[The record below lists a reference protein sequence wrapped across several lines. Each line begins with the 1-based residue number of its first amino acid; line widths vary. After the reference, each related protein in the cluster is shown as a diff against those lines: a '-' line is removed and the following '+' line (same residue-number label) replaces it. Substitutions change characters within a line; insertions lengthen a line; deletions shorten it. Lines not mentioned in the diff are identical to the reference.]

1 MSFTVGAYLS
11 LRLLIPV
18 IRWQRR
24 DSLLADSDP
33 AVTELART
41 RALQM
46 PFYRSLISVTNWCL
60 GSDRLHR
67 RQLAGRQPRRAG
79 GRGGHRAW
87 APPRRRSSAICSPS
101 GCCARSRWPRCAA
114 ACRRTSAP
122 PGVILRQVLTWVLS
136 TGVPVLA
143 IVLALV
149 ASKFQILT
157 ASADRLTT
165 PILMLAIAALVIGLA
180 GTVLVAMS
188 IADPL
193 RQLRWAL
200 GEVQRGNYNAH
211 MQIYDASELG
221 LLQAGFNDMVR
232 DLAERQRL
240 RDLFGRYVGEDVARR
255 ALERGTELGGQER
268 DVAVLFVDLVG
279 STQLASTRPAAEVV
293 SLLNEF
299 FRVVVDTVG
308 RHGGF
313 VNKFQGDAALAIF
326 GAPIEHPDASGAALA
341 ASRELHDELLDGDRL
356 DTEFGIG
363 VSAGRAIAGHIGAQ
377 ARFEYTVIGD
387 PVNEAARL
395 TELAKLEEGH
405 VLASAIAVSGALD
418 AEALCWDV
426 GEIVELRGRSAPTQ
440 LARPLNLA
448 EAGQDRRSSER
459 GRRKHSAVAAS
470 RASCGGLLGGRLLRG
485 AFLARLLRRPLHR
498 ATRAPVGQQLGGPLV
513 GDRQH
518 VVALAQAGVGLAVGH
533 VRAEAAVLDDHR
545 LARRRVGAQLP
556 QRRRRSTLSGTAFGL
571 RVDLQRLVE
580 RDVEHLLFG
589 RQRTRVGA
597 ALQVWPVAA
606 VLRGDLLAGI
616 RVDADDAGQRQQ
628 PQRVLER
635 HRLQVHRPQQ

>member
-1 MSFTVGAYLS
+1 MTAQTPPMGRITAFIRWVARTPWPVFTLGMLQADIIGALFVLGFLRFGLPAEDRVQLQDLPTLNLAIFLGYLFVSFTVLS
-11 LRLLIPV
+11 WLTLRLLIPV

-24 DSLLADSDP
+24 DSLLGSSDT
-33 AVTELART
+33 AVTDLARV
-41 RALQM
+41 RALRM
-46 PFYRSLISVTNWCL
+46 PFYRSVINVSNWFL
-60 GSDRLHR
+60 GSIVFIVASWPVASHSAPVVAVAAALGATATAIIGYLQSERVLR
-67 RQLAGRQPRRAG
+67 PVAVAAL
-79 GRGGHRAW
+79 RGGVPENFRA
-87 APPRRRSSAICSPS
+87 
-101 GCCARSRWPRCAA
+101 
-114 ACRRTSAP
+114 
-122 PGVILRQVLTWVLS
+122 PGVIQRQVLTWVLS
-136 TGVPVLA
+136 TGVPILA

-149 ASKFQILT
+149 ASKFEILK
-157 ASADRLTT
+157 APAERLNT
-165 PILMLAIAALVIGLA
+165 PILLLAVAALVIGLA

-299 FRVVVDTVG
+299 FRVIVDSVN

-341 ASRELHDELLDGDRL
+341 ASRELHDELLEVLGQTD
-356 DTEFGIG
+356 FGIG

-426 GEIVELRGRSAPTQ
+426 GEIVELRGRNAPTQ

-448 EAGQDRRSSER
+448 VPRSIS
-459 GRRKHSAVAAS
+459 S
-470 RASCGGLLGGRLLRG
+470 
-485 AFLARLLRRPLHR
+485 
-498 ATRAPVGQQLGGPLV
+498 QI
-513 GDRQH
+513 
-518 VVALAQAGVGLAVGH
+518 
-533 VRAEAAVLDDHR
+533 
-545 LARRRVGAQLP
+545 
-556 QRRRRSTLSGTAFGL
+556 QR
-571 RVDLQRLVE
+571 
-580 RDVEHLLFG
+580 
-589 RQRTRVGA
+589 
-597 ALQVWPVAA
+597 
-606 VLRGDLLAGI
+606 
-616 RVDADDAGQRQQ
+616 
-628 PQRVLER
+628 
-635 HRLQVHRPQQ
+635 

>member
-1 MSFTVGAYLS
+1 MTTAPEPIGRIKAFVRWVARTPWPVFTLGMLQADIIGALFVLGFLRFGLPPEDRIQLQDLPAFNLAIFLGYLFLSFTIGAYVS

-18 IRWQRR
+18 MRWQRR
-24 DSLLADSDP
+24 DSMLTDTDP
-33 AVTELART
+33 AATELART
-41 RALQM
+41 RALRM
-46 PFYRSLISVTNWCL
+46 PFYRTLISVTNWFL
-60 GSDRLHR
+60 GSIVFIVASWPVASHSAPVVAVATALGATATAIIGYLQSERVLR
-67 RQLAGRQPRRAG
+67 PVAVAAL
-79 GRGGHRAW
+79 RGGVPENYRA
-87 APPRRRSSAICSPS
+87 A
-101 GCCARSRWPRCAA
+101 
-114 ACRRTSAP
+114 
-122 PGVILRQVLTWVLS
+122 GVILRQVLTWVLS

-143 IVLALV
+143 IILALV

-157 ASADRLTT
+157 ASPDRLTT
-165 PILMLAIAALVIGLA
+165 PILIMAIAALVVGLA
-180 GTVLVAMS
+180 GTVLVAMA

-293 SLLNEF
+293 NLLNDF
-299 FRVVVDTVG
+299 FRVVVDTVN

-341 ASRELHDELLDGDRL
+341 ASRELHDELLNVLGSDI
-356 DTEFGIG
+356 EFGIG

-426 GEIVELRGRSAPTQ
+426 GEIVELRGRTAPTQ
-440 LARPLNLA
+440 LARPLNLVDPNQQTDEAAEQQPDEDREVAAKAQTDGAASQPSQAGPKDRQAEDA
-448 EAGQDRRSSER
+448 EARS
-459 GRRKHSAVAAS
+459 
-470 RASCGGLLGGRLLRG
+470 
-485 AFLARLLRRPLHR
+485 
-498 ATRAPVGQQLGGPLV
+498 
-513 GDRQH
+513 
-518 VVALAQAGVGLAVGH
+518 
-533 VRAEAAVLDDHR
+533 
-545 LARRRVGAQLP
+545 
-556 QRRRRSTLSGTAFGL
+556 
-571 RVDLQRLVE
+571 
-580 RDVEHLLFG
+580 
-589 RQRTRVGA
+589 
-597 ALQVWPVAA
+597 
-606 VLRGDLLAGI
+606 
-616 RVDADDAGQRQQ
+616 
-628 PQRVLER
+628 
-635 HRLQVHRPQQ
+635 

>member
-1 MSFTVGAYLS
+1 MVPTVVPLCGESPRAAEAAATSSCSTACWPTSREKTPLIVSNSSGQADTTTSQQALNVAPARYGEQVTTEPIPIARIGAFARWVARTPWPVFTLGMLQADIIGALFVLGFLRFGLPPEDRIQLQDLPVLNLAIFLGYLFVSFTVGAYLA

-24 DSLLADSDP
+24 DTLLSKSDP
-33 AVTELART
+33 RITELARV
-41 RALQM
+41 RALKM
-46 PFYRSLISVTNWCL
+46 PFYRTLISVTNWFL
-60 GSDRLHR
+60 GSIVFIVASWPVASKSAPVVLVATALGATATAIIGYLQSERVLR
-67 RQLAGRQPRRAG
+67 PVAVAAL
-79 GRGGHRAW
+79 RGGVPENFRA
-87 APPRRRSSAICSPS
+87 
-101 GCCARSRWPRCAA
+101 
-114 ACRRTSAP
+114 

-149 ASKFQILT
+149 ASKFSILT

-165 PILMLAIAALVIGLA
+165 PLLLLAVAALVIGLS

-232 DLAERQRL
+232 ELAERQRL

-279 STQLASTRPAAEVV
+279 STHLASTITAGDVV
-293 SLLNEF
+293 NLLNEF
-299 FRVVVDTVG
+299 FRVIVDTVN

-326 GAPIEHPDASGAALA
+326 GAPIEHPDASGGALA
-341 ASRELHDELLDGDRL
+341 ASRELHDELLSVLGTDI
-356 DTEFGIG
+356 EFGIG

-418 AEALCWDV
+418 AEALSWDV
-426 GEIVELRGRSAPTQ
+426 GEIVELRGRTVPTQ
-440 LARPLNLA
+440 LARPMNLVLPRDLERDAA
-448 EAGQDRRSSER
+448 ESDLTDDDVRSS
-459 GRRKHSAVAAS
+459 
-470 RASCGGLLGGRLLRG
+470 
-485 AFLARLLRRPLHR
+485 
-498 ATRAPVGQQLGGPLV
+498 T
-513 GDRQH
+513 
-518 VVALAQAGVGLAVGH
+518 
-533 VRAEAAVLDDHR
+533 
-545 LARRRVGAQLP
+545 
-556 QRRRRSTLSGTAFGL
+556 
-571 RVDLQRLVE
+571 
-580 RDVEHLLFG
+580 
-589 RQRTRVGA
+589 
-597 ALQVWPVAA
+597 
-606 VLRGDLLAGI
+606 
-616 RVDADDAGQRQQ
+616 
-628 PQRVLER
+628 
-635 HRLQVHRPQQ
+635 

>member
-1 MSFTVGAYLS
+1 M
-11 LRLLIPV
+11 RPV
-18 IRWQRR
+18 
-24 DSLLADSDP
+24 
-33 AVTELART
+33 AVA
-41 RALQM
+41 AL
-46 PFYRSLISVTNWCL
+46 
-60 GSDRLHR
+60 
-67 RQLAGRQPRRAG
+67 
-79 GRGGHRAW
+79 RGGVPENFRA
-87 APPRRRSSAICSPS
+87 
-101 GCCARSRWPRCAA
+101 
-114 ACRRTSAP
+114 

-149 ASKFQILT
+149 ASKFSILT
-157 ASADRLTT
+157 ASADRLIT
-165 PILMLAIAALVIGLA
+165 PLLLLAIAALVIGLA
-180 GTVLVAMS
+180 GTLLVAMS

-232 DLAERQRL
+232 ELAERQRL

-279 STQLASTRPAAEVV
+279 STHLASTIPAGDVV
-293 SLLNEF
+293 NLLNEF
-299 FRVVVDTVG
+299 FRVIVDTVN

-326 GAPIEHPDASGAALA
+326 GAPIEHPDASGGALA
-341 ASRELHDELLDGDRL
+341 ASRELHDELLSVLGT

-426 GEIVELRGRSAPTQ
+426 GEIVELRGRTVPTQ
-440 LARPLNLA
+440 LARPMNLVLPRDLERQTESDVSSSKA
-448 EAGQDRRSSER
+448 QAFLAAAFFAGSLL
-459 GRRKHSAVAAS
+459 GRRLL
-470 RASCGGLLGGRLLRG
+470 GGLLRGLLD
-485 AFLARLLRRPLHR
+485 RPTGP
-498 ATRAPVGQQLGGPLV
+498 AVGQQLGGPLV
-513 GDRQH
+513 GDRLH
-518 VVALAQAGVGLAVGH
+518 VVALAQAGVGLTVGD
-533 VRAEAAVLDDHR
+533 VGAESAVLDHHR
-545 LARRRVGAQLP
+545 LARRRVGAQLT
-556 QRRRRSTLSGTAFGL
+556 QRRGRGGLAPTAFRLG
-571 RVDLQRLVE
+571 VDLQRLVE
-580 RDVEHLLFG
+580 GDGEHLLFG
-589 RQRTRVGA
+589 GQRARVGA
-597 ALQVWPVAA
+597 ALEVWAVAA
-606 VLRGDLLAGI
+606 VLRGDLLVVR
-616 RVDADDAGQRQQ
+616 RVDADHPRQRQQ
-628 PQRVLER
+628 LERVVER
-635 HRLQVHRPQQ
+635 HRLQIH

>member
-1 MSFTVGAYLS
+1 MGRISAFVRWVARTPWPVFSLGMLQADIIGALFVLGFLRFGLPPEDRIQLQDLPTVNLTIFVVFLLVVFALGSFIS

-24 DSLLADSDP
+24 DGLLANSNS
-33 AVTELART
+33 AATELART
-41 RALQM
+41 RALRM
-46 PFYRSLISVTNWCL
+46 PFYRTLISVTYWCL
-60 GSDRLHR
+60 GGVVFIVAS
-67 RQLAGRQPRRAG
+67 
-79 GRGGHRAW
+79 
-87 APPRRRSSAICSPS
+87 
-101 GCCARSRWPRCAA
+101 WPVASH
-114 ACRRTSAP
+114 SAP
-122 PGVILRQVLTWVLS
+122 VVALATGLGATATAIIGYLQSERVLRPVAVAALRSGVPENFRAPGVILRQVLTWVLS

-149 ASKFQILT
+149 ASKLSFLKAT
-157 ASADRLTT
+157 ADRLTT
-165 PILMLAIAALVIGLA
+165 PLLLLALGALGIGLA

-232 DLAERQRL
+232 DLSERQRL

-268 DVAVLFVDLVG
+268 HVAVLFVDLVG
-279 STQLASTRPAAEVV
+279 STQLAATKPASEVV

-299 FRVVVDTVG
+299 FRVVVDTVA

-326 GAPIEHPDASGAALA
+326 GAPIEHPDGAGSALA
-341 ASRELHDELLDGDRL
+341 ASRELHDELIGVLGATD
-356 DTEFGIG
+356 FGIG

-395 TELAKLEEGH
+395 TELAKSEEGH
-405 VLASAIAVSGALD
+405 VLASAIAVSSALD
-418 AEALCWDV
+418 SEALRWDV

-448 EAGQDRRSSER
+448 PASSTI
-459 GRRKHSAVAAS
+459 SS
-470 RASCGGLLGGRLLRG
+470 
-485 AFLARLLRRPLHR
+485 
-498 ATRAPVGQQLGGPLV
+498 
-513 GDRQH
+513 
-518 VVALAQAGVGLAVGH
+518 
-533 VRAEAAVLDDHR
+533 
-545 LARRRVGAQLP
+545 
-556 QRRRRSTLSGTAFGL
+556 
-571 RVDLQRLVE
+571 
-580 RDVEHLLFG
+580 
-589 RQRTRVGA
+589 
-597 ALQVWPVAA
+597 
-606 VLRGDLLAGI
+606 
-616 RVDADDAGQRQQ
+616 
-628 PQRVLER
+628 
-635 HRLQVHRPQQ
+635 

>member
-1 MSFTVGAYLS
+1 MTTEAIPIGRISAFVRWVARTPWPVFTLGMLQADIIGALLVLGFLRFGLPPEDRIQLQDLPAFNLAIFLGYLFVSFTVASFVS

-18 IRWQRR
+18 MRWQRR
-24 DSLLADSDP
+24 DALLGDRDP
-33 AVTELART
+33 ASTEMART
-41 RALQM
+41 RALKM
-46 PFYRSLISVTNWCL
+46 PFYRSVINVANWLL
-60 GSDRLHR
+60 GSIVFIVASWPVASKSAPVVAVATGLGATATAIIGYLQSERVLR
-67 RQLAGRQPRRAG
+67 PVAVAAL
-79 GRGGHRAW
+79 RGGVPENFRA
-87 APPRRRSSAICSPS
+87 
-101 GCCARSRWPRCAA
+101 
-114 ACRRTSAP
+114 

-143 IVLALV
+143 IILAVV
-149 ASKFQILT
+149 ASKVEILT
-157 ASADRLTT
+157 APADRLTT
-165 PILMLAIAALVIGLA
+165 PILLLAIVALVIGLF

-279 STQLASTRPAAEVV
+279 STQLAATRPAGDVV

-299 FRVVVDTVG
+299 FRVVVDAVN

-341 ASRELHDELLDGDRL
+341 ASRELHDELIRVLGETD
-356 DTEFGIG
+356 FGIG

-395 TELAKLEEGH
+395 TELAKLEQGH

-426 GEIVELRGRSAPTQ
+426 GEIVELRGRTAPTQ
-440 LARPLNLA
+440 LARPLNLVSPSEVGA
-448 EAGQDRRSSER
+448 EREAFAEESR
-459 GRRKHSAVAAS
+459 GS
-470 RASCGGLLGGRLLRG
+470 RA
-485 AFLARLLRRPLHR
+485 
-498 ATRAPVGQQLGGPLV
+498 
-513 GDRQH
+513 
-518 VVALAQAGVGLAVGH
+518 
-533 VRAEAAVLDDHR
+533 
-545 LARRRVGAQLP
+545 
-556 QRRRRSTLSGTAFGL
+556 
-571 RVDLQRLVE
+571 
-580 RDVEHLLFG
+580 
-589 RQRTRVGA
+589 
-597 ALQVWPVAA
+597 
-606 VLRGDLLAGI
+606 
-616 RVDADDAGQRQQ
+616 
-628 PQRVLER
+628 
-635 HRLQVHRPQQ
+635 

>member
-1 MSFTVGAYLS
+1 MLQADIIGALLVLSFLRFGLPPEDRIQLQDLPAFNLAVFLGFLFISFTTASYLS

-24 DSLLADSDP
+24 DTLLTDSDP
-33 AVTELART
+33 AVTELARV
-41 RALQM
+41 RALKM
-46 PFYRSLISVTNWCL
+46 PYYRTMINVANWLL
-60 GSDRLHR
+60 GSVVFIVASWPVASKSAPVVAVASGLGATATAIIGYLQSERVLR
-67 RQLAGRQPRRAG
+67 PVAVAAL
-79 GRGGHRAW
+79 RGGVPENFRA
-87 APPRRRSSAICSPS
+87 
-101 GCCARSRWPRCAA
+101 
-114 ACRRTSAP
+114 
-122 PGVILRQVLTWVLS
+122 PGVIQRQVMTWVLS
-136 TGVPVLA
+136 TGVPILA

-149 ASKFQILT
+149 ASKFEVLT
-157 ASADRLTT
+157 APADKLTT
-165 PILMLAIAALVIGLA
+165 PILLLAIAALIIGLF

-279 STQLASTRPAAEVV
+279 STQLAATMPAGEVV
-293 SLLNEF
+293 NLLNDF
-299 FRVVVDTVG
+299 FRVVVDTVN

-326 GAPIEHPDASGAALA
+326 GAPIEHPDACGAALA
-341 ASRELHDELLDGDRL
+341 ASRELHDEVLKVLGQ
-356 DTEFGIG
+356 TEFGIG
-363 VSAGRAIAGHIGAQ
+363 VSAGRAIAGHIGAL

-395 TELAKLEEGH
+395 TELAKLEAGH

-426 GEIVELRGRSAPTQ
+426 GEIVELRGRVAPTQ

-448 EAGQDRRSSER
+448 SPER
-459 GRRKHSAVAAS
+459 GRCRTRGVQRRDAVS
-470 RASCGGLLGGRLLRG
+470 VKVTGPQ
-485 AFLARLLRRPLHR
+485 AFLAAFFFAGDFLAAFLVRLTGPRARRSASNSAARSSVSDITSSPLRR
-498 ATRAPVGQQLGGPLV
+498 
-513 GDRQH
+513 
-518 VVALAQAGVGLAVGH
+518 LAFVSPSV
-533 VRAEAAVLDDHR
+533 
-545 LARRRVGAQLP
+545 
-556 QRRRRSTLSGTAFGL
+556 T
-571 RVDLQRLVE
+571 
-580 RDVEHLLFG
+580 
-589 RQRTRVGA
+589 
-597 ALQVWPVAA
+597 
-606 VLRGDLLAGI
+606 
-616 RVDADDAGQRQQ
+616 
-628 PQRVLER
+628 
-635 HRLQVHRPQQ
+635 

>member
-1 MSFTVGAYLS
+1 MATEAVPIGRISAFVRWVARTPWPVFTLGMLQADIIGALLVLGFLRFGLPPEDRIQLQDLPVFNLAIFLGYLFLSFTVGSYLT

-18 IRWQRR
+18 MRWQRR
-24 DSLLADSDP
+24 DTLLGQRDP
-33 AVTELART
+33 AATEMARS
-41 RALQM
+41 RALKM
-46 PFYRSLISVTNWCL
+46 PFYRSVINVTNWLL
-60 GSDRLHR
+60 GSVVFIVASWPVASKSAPVVAVATGLGATATAIIGYLQSERVLR
-67 RQLAGRQPRRAG
+67 PVAVAAL
-79 GRGGHRAW
+79 RGGVPENFRA
-87 APPRRRSSAICSPS
+87 
-101 GCCARSRWPRCAA
+101 
-114 ACRRTSAP
+114 
-122 PGVILRQVLTWVLS
+122 PGVIQRQVLTWVLS
-136 TGVPVLA
+136 TAVPVLA
-143 IVLALV
+143 IVLAVV
-149 ASKFQILT
+149 ASKFEILT
-157 ASADRLTT
+157 APAEKLTT
-165 PILMLAIAALVIGLA
+165 PILLLAIAALVIGLA

-279 STQLASTRPAAEVV
+279 STQLAATIAAADVV

-299 FRVVVDTVG
+299 FRVVVDTVN

-341 ASRELHDELLDGDRL
+341 ASRELHDELIKVLGETD
-356 DTEFGIG
+356 FGIG
-363 VSAGRAIAGHIGAQ
+363 VSAGRAIAGHIGAL

-395 TELAKLEEGH
+395 TELAKLESGH

-426 GEIVELRGRSAPTQ
+426 GEIVELRGRAAPTQ
-440 LARPLNLA
+440 LARPLNLVLP
-448 EAGQDRRSSER
+448 GDVDIPSDIPNDVSSD
-459 GRRKHSAVAAS
+459 VS
-470 RASCGGLLGGRLLRG
+470 R
-485 AFLARLLRRPLHR
+485 
-498 ATRAPVGQQLGGPLV
+498 
-513 GDRQH
+513 
-518 VVALAQAGVGLAVGH
+518 
-533 VRAEAAVLDDHR
+533 
-545 LARRRVGAQLP
+545 
-556 QRRRRSTLSGTAFGL
+556 
-571 RVDLQRLVE
+571 
-580 RDVEHLLFG
+580 
-589 RQRTRVGA
+589 
-597 ALQVWPVAA
+597 
-606 VLRGDLLAGI
+606 
-616 RVDADDAGQRQQ
+616 
-628 PQRVLER
+628 
-635 HRLQVHRPQQ
+635 

>member
-1 MSFTVGAYLS
+1 VSTATNPIGRIGAFVRWVARTPWPVFTLGMVQSDIIGALFVLGFLRFGLPAEDRIQLQDLPAFNLAVFLGYLFVAFTVGAYLS
-11 LRLLIPV
+11 LRLLLPV

-24 DSLLADSDP
+24 DTLLADGDP
-33 AVTELART
+33 TITGLARV
-41 RALQM
+41 RALKM
-46 PFYRSLISVTNWCL
+46 PFYRTLISVSNWML
-60 GSDRLHR
+60 GSIVFIIASWPVASKSAPVVAVATALGATATAIIGYLQSERVLR
-67 RQLAGRQPRRAG
+67 PVAVAAL
-79 GRGGHRAW
+79 RGGVPENFRA
-87 APPRRRSSAICSPS
+87 
-101 GCCARSRWPRCAA
+101 
-114 ACRRTSAP
+114 

-136 TGVPVLA
+136 TGVPLLA

-149 ASKFQILT
+149 ASKFAILT
-157 ASADRLTT
+157 APADRLNT
-165 PILMLAIAALVIGLA
+165 PLLLLAIAALVIGLS

-279 STQLASTRPAAEVV
+279 STQLASTVPAAEVV
-293 SLLNEF
+293 NLLNEF
-299 FRVVVDTVG
+299 FRVIVDTVNK
-308 RHGGF
+308 HGGF

-341 ASRELHDELLDGDRL
+341 ASRELHDELVTVLGQ
-356 DTEFGIG
+356 TEFGIG

-395 TELAKLEEGH
+395 TELAKLEAGH

-426 GEIVELRGRSAPTQ
+426 GEIVELRGRVAPTQ
-440 LARPLNLA
+440 LARPVKLVMP
-448 EAGQDRRSSER
+448 ER
-459 GRRKHSAVAAS
+459 NDLVTDNSADS
-470 RASCGGLLGGRLLRG
+470 QG
-485 AFLARLLRRPLHR
+485 
-498 ATRAPVGQQLGGPLV
+498 
-513 GDRQH
+513 
-518 VVALAQAGVGLAVGH
+518 
-533 VRAEAAVLDDHR
+533 
-545 LARRRVGAQLP
+545 
-556 QRRRRSTLSGTAFGL
+556 
-571 RVDLQRLVE
+571 
-580 RDVEHLLFG
+580 
-589 RQRTRVGA
+589 
-597 ALQVWPVAA
+597 
-606 VLRGDLLAGI
+606 
-616 RVDADDAGQRQQ
+616 
-628 PQRVLER
+628 
-635 HRLQVHRPQQ
+635 

>member
-1 MSFTVGAYLS
+1 MTAQATPIGRISAFVRWVARTPWPVFTLGMLQADIIGALFVLGFLRFGLPPEDRIQLQDLPAFNLAIFLIYLFVSFSVGAYLS

-24 DSLLADSDP
+24 DSLLANGDP
-33 AVTELART
+33 GIAELARV
-41 RALQM
+41 RALRM
-46 PFYRSLISVTNWCL
+46 PYYRSVISASNWCL
-60 GSDRLHR
+60 GSIVFIVASWPVASQSAPVVAVASALGATATAIIGYLQSERVLR
-67 RQLAGRQPRRAG
+67 PVAVAAL
-79 GRGGHRAW
+79 RGGVPTNFRA
-87 APPRRRSSAICSPS
+87 
-101 GCCARSRWPRCAA
+101 
-114 ACRRTSAP
+114 
-122 PGVILRQVLTWVLS
+122 PGVIQRQVLTWVLS

-143 IVLALV
+143 IVLAVV
-149 ASKFQILT
+149 ASKFEILT
-157 ASADRLTT
+157 APAERLNT
-165 PILMLAIAALVIGLA
+165 PILLLAIAALVIGLV

-268 DVAVLFVDLVG
+268 EVAVLFVDLVG
-279 STQLASTRPAAEVV
+279 STQLASTVSASDVV

-299 FRVVVDTVG
+299 FRVIVDAVD

-341 ASRELHDELLDGDRL
+341 ASRELHDELIEVLGE
-356 DTEFGIG
+356 TEFGIG

-405 VLASAIAVSGALD
+405 VLASAIAVSGAVD
-418 AEALCWDV
+418 AEALAWDV
-426 GEIVELRGRSAPTQ
+426 GEIVELRGRIAPTQ
-440 LARPLNLA
+440 LARPVNLVSP
-448 EAGQDRRSSER
+448 EKVPKELQSE
-459 GRRKHSAVAAS
+459 S
-470 RASCGGLLGGRLLRG
+470 
-485 AFLARLLRRPLHR
+485 
-498 ATRAPVGQQLGGPLV
+498 
-513 GDRQH
+513 
-518 VVALAQAGVGLAVGH
+518 
-533 VRAEAAVLDDHR
+533 
-545 LARRRVGAQLP
+545 
-556 QRRRRSTLSGTAFGL
+556 
-571 RVDLQRLVE
+571 
-580 RDVEHLLFG
+580 
-589 RQRTRVGA
+589 
-597 ALQVWPVAA
+597 
-606 VLRGDLLAGI
+606 
-616 RVDADDAGQRQQ
+616 
-628 PQRVLER
+628 
-635 HRLQVHRPQQ
+635 